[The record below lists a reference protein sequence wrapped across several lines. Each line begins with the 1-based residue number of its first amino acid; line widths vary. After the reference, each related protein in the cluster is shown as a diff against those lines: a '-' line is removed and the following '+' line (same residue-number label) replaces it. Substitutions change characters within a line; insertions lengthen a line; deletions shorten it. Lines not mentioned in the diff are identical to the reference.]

1 MPASGNTNRT
11 LFELDLLRAMVMVA
25 DCGSFTTAAARLHST
40 QSTISQKIR
49 RLEAIAGRPLL
60 VRGNRDVHPPM
71 PDRPCLASRGRCCR
85 STTRCAKHWPAP
97 PSR

>member
-1 MPASGNTNRT
+1 MPSSGNINRT

-49 RLEAIAGRPLL
+49 RLEAIAGHPLL
-60 VRGNRDVHPPM
+60 IRGNRDVHPTDAGQTLLGIARQM
-71 PDRPCLASRGRCCR
+71 LSLNDQMREALA
-85 STTRCAKHWPAP
+85 
-97 PSR
+97 